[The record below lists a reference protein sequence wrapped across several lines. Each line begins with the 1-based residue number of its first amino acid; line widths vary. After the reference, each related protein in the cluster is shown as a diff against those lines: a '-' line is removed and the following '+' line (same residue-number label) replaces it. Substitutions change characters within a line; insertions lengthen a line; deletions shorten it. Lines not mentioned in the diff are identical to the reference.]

1 MVFDVNMRKNFSRKS
16 WFFTNGQ
23 KNKTPAAMT
32 YSSVVSSDSVR
43 IALTISS
50 LNYLDLLACYI
61 QKVYLATDFIDQVW
75 VVDGTK
81 FGYEYGKNMMVIK
94 AIYVLNISSAAFRD
108 FLVETLYSMGCRSS
122 YVDPDLWLR
131 PSVKTDGLEYYRYI
145 IFYVDNVLCI

>member
-1 MVFDVNMRKNFSRKS
+1 M
-16 WFFTNGQ
+16 
-23 KNKTPAAMT
+23 
-32 YSSVVSSDSVR
+32 
-43 IALTISS
+43 
-50 LNYLDLLACYI
+50 
-61 QKVYLATDFIDQVW
+61 
-75 VVDGTK
+75 VDGTK